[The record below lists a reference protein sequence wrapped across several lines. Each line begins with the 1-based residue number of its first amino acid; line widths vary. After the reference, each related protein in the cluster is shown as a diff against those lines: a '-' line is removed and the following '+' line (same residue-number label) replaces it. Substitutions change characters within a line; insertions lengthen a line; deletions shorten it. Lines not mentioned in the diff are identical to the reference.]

1 MFDDNSST
9 TDSLMNPG
17 TVVGNNVKLTGT
29 IQDVNDIIIHGTVE
43 GEIISDKMVTV
54 SETAKVKGPIKAEL
68 VSVAGIVEGAILA
81 TEKLELLA
89 TGQIDGSIATK
100 DLVIKSGAIFNGKCQ
115 MTTDG
120 SVDTLS
126 MENSKSS
133 TSNKDESKAAKG
145 DTKATM
151 PKEALPATTPTFEL
165 ED

>member
-1 MFDDNSST
+1 MFDDNSAT

-68 VSVAGIVEGAILA
+68 VSVAGTVEGAILA

-89 TGQIDGSIATK
+89 TGQIDGSISTK

-120 SVDTLS
+120 AAEALPV
-126 MENSKSS
+126 ENSKPAK
-133 TSNKDESKAAKG
+133 KDEPKAAKG
-145 DTKATM
+145 DSKEAM
-151 PKEALPATTPTFEL
+151 PKESLPATAPTFEL

>member
-1 MFDDNSST
+1 MFDDNSAT

-54 SETAKVKGPIKAEL
+54 SETAIVKGPIKAEL
-68 VSVAGIVEGAILA
+68 VSVAGTVEGAILA

-89 TGQIDGSIATK
+89 TGQIDGSVSTK

-120 SVDTLS
+120 AVEALPV
-126 MENSKSS
+126 ENSKPAK
-133 TSNKDESKAAKG
+133 KDDSKPAKS
-145 DTKATM
+145 DAKATM
-151 PKEALPATTPTFEL
+151 PKESLPATAPTFEL